1 MPTHQI
7 LQRFKAIVP
16 NLCYKND
23 MATTKKT
30 KAQLIAEIDELRRQN
45 IYLIQSEE
53 KRTRVEAELRAR
65 VLQQAVVAELG
76 QQVLAGIDLPTLLNE
91 ATSLVA
97 KTLKVEFCQVLELL
111 PDRDIL
117 LLRAGVGWQPG
128 LVGQAVVDAQPDSQ
142 EGYTLFSSEPV
153 IVDTLST
160 DPRFKASS
168 LLQSH
173 NVVSGIS
180 VIIDA
185 ERWPFGV
192 LSIHT
197 GRHRVF
203 TRNDINILQAVANVL
218 ATAIE
223 HKRTQQALQEAY
235 NQLEL
240 RVKERTTELETA
252 NEELKTFAYTVSH
265 DLRAPLVN
273 IKGFSGELHVT
284 LEDIR
289 LAIEPLLPQLD
300 EQQQQII
307 NIAFQQE
314 IPEAVHFIDSS
325 VNRMDSLVNAIL
337 KLSRLGRKELDFE
350 PIEMEPLVQNVL
362 KSLAHQIEQRQ
373 VKIRLDTLPTIVADR
388 MAMEQIMGNILNNA
402 IIYLDTNRPGKIEI
416 NSRRYPNETRFQ
428 VCDNGRGIAKDDS
441 HKIFEL
447 FRRAGKQD
455 VPGEGMGLAY
465 VRTLIRRHGGRI
477 WFESQPD
484 AGTTFFFTIPNNLP
498 QGENNAN
505 HRGRNHFAH

>member
-1 MPTHQI
+1 M
-7 LQRFKAIVP
+7 
-16 NLCYKND
+16 
-23 MATTKKT
+23 TTSKKT
-30 KAQLIAEIDELRRQN
+30 KAQLLAEIDELRRQN

-76 QQVLAGIDLPTLLNE
+76 QRVLAGIDLPALLNE
-91 ATSLVA
+91 ATTLVA

-128 LVGQAVVDAQPDSQ
+128 LVGKAVVDARPDSQ

-153 IVDTLST
+153 IVDTLSSDT
-160 DPRFKASS
+160 RFKASP

-173 NVVSGIS
+173 CIVSGVS

-185 ERWPFGV
+185 ERWPFGI

-197 GRHRVF
+197 AQHRVF

-223 HKRTQQALQEAY
+223 HKRTQQALQVAY
-235 NQLEL
+235 DQLEL
-240 RVKERTTELETA
+240 RVKERTAELEGA

-273 IKGFSGELHVT
+273 IKGFAGELRAT
-284 LEDIR
+284 LEEVWP
-289 LAIEPLLPQLD
+289 AIESLFPHLD
-300 EQQQQII
+300 EQQRQVIDA
-307 NIAFQQE
+307 AFQQD

-325 VNRMDSLVNAIL
+325 INRMDSLVSAIL

-350 PIEMEPLVQNVL
+350 PVEMKPLAQNVL
-362 KSLAHQIEQRQ
+362 QSLAHQIEQRQ
-373 VKIRLDTLPTIVADR
+373 VTIQLRPLPNVVADR
-388 MAMEQIMGNILNNA
+388 TAMEQIMGNILNNA
-402 IIYLDTNRPGKIEI
+402 VVYLDSNRPGQIEI
-416 NSRRYPNETRFQ
+416 SGQRYHHETRFQ
-428 VCDNGRGIAKDDS
+428 VRDNGRGIAVEDR

-465 VRTLIRRHGGRI
+465 VRTLVRRHGGRI

-484 AGTTFFFTIPNNLP
+484 VGTTFFFTIPHNLP
-498 QGENNAN
+498 QGENDAN
-505 HRGRNHFAH
+505 HRGRNYSAD